1 MNKKPRYNKKL
12 KPLARKLRND
22 STLGEVLLWSNV
34 LRAKK
39 MLGYQFNRQFSL
51 KIPKEENEQ
60 KDLNIIVDFICRK
73 LKLVIE
79 IDGYS
84 HNFKQEKDRIRDYKL
99 SKYGYTVLRF
109 TENEVRN
116 DINNV
121 IRVIELKINE
131 LEKDINPLTPFTKGD

>member
-1 MNKKPRYNKKL
+1 MDEKLKYNKKL

-34 LRAKK
+34 LRAKN
-39 MLGYQFNRQFSL
+39 MLGYQFNRQFSI

-84 HNFKQEKDRIRDYKL
+84 HNFKQEKDRIRDQKL

-121 IRVIELKINE
+121 IRE
-131 LEKDINPLTPFTKGD
+131 LEFKITEMEENFNPQTPFVKGD